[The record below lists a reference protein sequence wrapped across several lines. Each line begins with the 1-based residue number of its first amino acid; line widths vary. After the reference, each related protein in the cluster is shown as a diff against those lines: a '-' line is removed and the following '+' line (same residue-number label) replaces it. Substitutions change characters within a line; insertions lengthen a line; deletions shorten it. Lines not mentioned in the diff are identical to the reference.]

1 MDDVDA
7 YDINQIKISE
17 ELLINKD
24 YVLKSLKHYVYL
36 LIINNYTNNRE
47 LYYYLLHNYIF
58 KLNSVY
64 PDKSDK
70 KEEIPK
76 NILSFMLN
84 SKDIYKDFLIQ
95 SFNLKKY
102 ASDDKET
109 DKLEK
114 FKNDMKIKKGED
126 NNEKYKQFDML
137 FRVLLYCL
145 FNTNY
150 IQSENTYSLT
160 CLQLFVLSQNN
171 KTKSGL
177 DVFNYINFIYHLTL
191 DSSQIY
197 SASCK
202 SDKKSNVYDTTE
214 TTRQIYDL
222 TMETQKLF
230 EDSNVVKLLR
240 AECEKVKQAAS
251 LQRSG
256 GAIEDI
262 EPEVCIN
269 AKLAARLAERAANLL
284 KVINTSTLKSSDTP
298 TPTPAPTPTPTPINS
313 SSIQDC
319 DPRLNN
325 LLQKLFGSAYKGT
338 TKQDD
343 DKELEKITGKITD
356 IMDKANS
363 TPYNNAESISVNL
376 DNFKDV
382 VELSKISKLFKE
394 DKKADDDTIYSFDD
408 DNTAKP
414 QPIVVENDKNDVKIS
429 YKDALQI
436 LEKKATTCKELNA
449 LIQKIHDTT
458 FKSSK
463 SKKKQQ
469 SIKAFENTH

>member
-202 SDKKSNVYDTTE
+202 SDKKSNVYDITE

-222 TMETQKLF
+222 TTETQKLF

-256 GAIEDI
+256 GAIGDT

-284 KVINTSTLKSSDTP
+284 KVINTPTLKSRARPSSDTEACLEY
-298 TPTPAPTPTPTPINS
+298 TQAGRKQTVLTFRMHATS
-313 SSIQDC
+313 
-319 DPRLNN
+319 RN
-325 LLQKLFGSAYKGT
+325 LALFR
-338 TKQDD
+338 DD
-343 DKELEKITGKITD
+343 
-356 IMDKANS
+356 
-363 TPYNNAESISVNL
+363 SVGGAR
-376 DNFKDV
+376 FRFGGAGAAAAGM
-382 VELSKISKLFKE
+382 S
-394 DKKADDDTIYSFDD
+394 
-408 DNTAKP
+408 
-414 QPIVVENDKNDVKIS
+414 
-429 YKDALQI
+429 
-436 LEKKATTCKELNA
+436 
-449 LIQKIHDTT
+449 
-458 FKSSK
+458 
-463 SKKKQQ
+463 
-469 SIKAFENTH
+469 